1 MAKKGYVVKQPAKA
15 KVAKAK
21 VKAKAKAKA
30 RRYRPGERAI
40 REIRLMQRTITPAIP
55 NAPFYRV
62 VSRYLMHRF
71 LILTR
76 GVCVCVHGLMVGV
89 KNRFESYPMSGSQ

>member
-15 KVAKAK
+15 KVVKA
-21 VKAKAKAKA
+21 KAKAKAKA

-71 LILTR
+71 LMLTR
-76 GVCVCVHGLMVGV
+76 GVCVCMG
-89 KNRFESYPMSGSQ
+89 